1 MSDIVLS
8 AGVRSNLLQLQQT
21 SDLMTRTQTRLAT
34 GKRVNSALDNAIN
47 FFTAQGLDNRAND
60 LSGLL
65 ELDVERH
72 QYHSGGEQRH
82 HGDHQ
87 ARAVGPVA
95 GQPGQTDLRH
105 RRPAPPLRR
114 SSTHCWSRSASLP
127 ATPASTAINLLG
139 GDSLT
144 VNFNEDATSTTTITG
159 VDYTNANA
167 SPLSIANAGNWLTS
181 SAAIDTASDDLDRG
195 TYHAAFGIA
204 DPQREPVDRAD
215 PSGLHEGDNQHAAER
230 LGSPYAGR
238 LERGRRELAR
248 LADSPATVDH
258 SAVSVGAGR
267 PERVASVPISRPYRR
282 RNGGLRAAVFFRAIQ
297 SWLTVS

>member
-65 ELDVERH
+65 DSMSNAINTIQR
-72 QYHSGGEQRH
+72 GEQRH
-82 HGDHQ
+82 HSDHE
-87 ARAVGPVA
+87 ARAVGSVA
-95 GQPGQTDLRH
+95 GQPGQANHRH
-105 RRPAPPLRR
+105 RTQDTL
-114 SSTHCWSRSASLP
+114 STQFDALLTQIGQLAGDSGFNGV
-127 ATPASTAINLLG
+127 NLLG

-144 VNFNEDATSTTTITG
+144 VNFNEDATSSTTITG

-167 SPLSIANAGNWLTS
+167 SPLSINAAGNWQTS
-181 SAAIDTASDDLDRG
+181 SNIDAGEHQPHRG
-195 TYHAAFGIA
+195 SYHAAFGIA

-215 PSGLHEGDNQHAAER
+215 PPGLHEVDDQHAAER
-230 LGSPYAGR
+230 FGRPYAGG
-238 LERGRRELAR
+238 LERRRRELAR
-248 LADSPATVDH
+248 LADTPAAVDH
-258 SAVSVGAGR
+258 SAVALRAGR
-267 PERVASVPISRPYRR
+267 PERAAPVPISRSYRR